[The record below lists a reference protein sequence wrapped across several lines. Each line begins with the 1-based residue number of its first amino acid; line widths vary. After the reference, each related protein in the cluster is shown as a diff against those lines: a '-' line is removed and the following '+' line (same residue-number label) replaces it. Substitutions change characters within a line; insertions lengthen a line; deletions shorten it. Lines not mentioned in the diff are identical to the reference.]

1 MSSINVARCRHK
13 NKILPFRDTKKLL
26 LENIIA
32 CNTIVVELFGVIP
45 SGQTRVLEKKRVPKG
60 SAHERRILIPGMAMI
75 FRK

>member
-1 MSSINVARCRHK
+1 MSSINVVRCRHK
-13 NKILPFRDTKKLL
+13 NKILPFENTKKLL

-45 SGQTRVLEKKRVPKG
+45 SGQKVLEKRVPKG
-60 SAHERRILIPGMAMI
+60 SAHERRIMIPGMAMI